1 MTEPKR
7 TVETQPLRALDQ
19 GAMDRLFE
27 ATDALGLSR
36 EALRVALIR
45 VGDGEVR
52 RVRPGLYEITLP
64 QQDDLAPF
72 LERLPERLRA
82 ADEEATDPGTAPR

>member
-1 MTEPKR
+1 MTEKR
-7 TVETQPLRALDQ
+7 TAETQPLRALDQ
-19 GAMDRLFE
+19 AAMNQLFA
-27 ATDALGLSR
+27 ATDALGVSR

-52 RVRPGLYEITLP
+52 RVRPGLYEVTLP

-72 LERLPERLRA
+72 LGRLERLLAA
-82 ADEEATDPGTAPR
+82 ADEESTDHGARPQ

>member
-1 MTEPKR
+1 VTEKR

-19 GAMDRLFE
+19 AAMDQLF
-27 ATDALGLSR
+27 ATTDALEISR

-52 RVRPGLYEITLP
+52 RVRPLGR
-64 QQDDLAPF
+64 LAE
-72 LERLPERLRA
+72 LLRV

>member
-1 MTEPKR
+1 MNEKR
-7 TVETQPLRALDQ
+7 TAETQPLRALDQ
-19 GAMDRLFE
+19 AAMNQLLE

-36 EALRVALIR
+36 EAVRVALIR
-45 VGDGEVR
+45 AGEGEVR

-72 LERLPERLRA
+72 LGRLATLLAA
-82 ADEEATDPGTAPR
+82 ADAESTDHGAGPR